1 MAGATAAASLID
13 AAFDQLPLGVLVL
26 DPKRRV
32 TAANRAAL
40 AALRVKLETLS
51 GKDLTEVVKTDD
63 STWCSLDPVD
73 RLGSPRV
80 GRRLDA
86 RIEGSR
92 RVLRVGV
99 HPVREGDENAG
110 MVITVRDEEEEGG
123 ENDPEEEK
131 DHLTSLGELSA
142 CVAHEIRNPLTGI
155 RTTVQFVDSKLDSED
170 PRREDLREVLSEIDR
185 IEQIIGDLLLFARPV
200 EGTRMETDLNGLLE
214 RILDGM
220 EPQFEEAEVEVKRN
234 LSPDL
239 PPFVMSPDNIQQV
252 LQNLLRNALEAMPEG
267 GKLKVTTTL
276 RRFRSD
282 RPPAA
287 EIFVSDTGHGIPEDL
302 LTNIFKPFFTTRHN
316 GTGLGLPISSSIV
329 RAHGGRIFA
338 RNRSSGGATFRIS
351 LPLGDGA
358 SESS

>member
-1 MAGATAAASLID
+1 MSGATAADSLIE
-13 AAFDQLPLGVLVL
+13 AAIDQLPLGVLVL

-32 TAANRAAL
+32 ASANRAAL
-40 AALRVKLETLS
+40 AALRIGAEALL
-51 GKDLTEVVKTDD
+51 GKDLTEVLKSDD

-80 GRRLDA
+80 GRRLDV
-86 RIEGSR
+86 RIEGAR
-92 RVLRVGV
+92 RTLRVGV
-99 HPVREGDENAG
+99 HPVRDADENVG
-110 MVITVRDEEEEGG
+110 MLVTVRDEEEG
-123 ENDPEEEK
+123 ENDPDEEK

-155 RTTVQFVDSKLDSED
+155 RTTVQFVDSKLDPED

-200 EGTRMETDLNGLLE
+200 EGTRMETDLNDLLE
-214 RILDGM
+214 RILDTM
-220 EPQFEEAEVEVKRN
+220 EPQFTEAEVEVRRN

-239 PPFVMSPDNIQQV
+239 PAFIMSPDNIQQV
-252 LQNLLRNALEAMPEG
+252 LHNLLRNALEAMPEG

-287 EIFVSDTGHGIPEDL
+287 ELFVSDTGHGIPEDL
-302 LTNIFKPFFTTRHN
+302 LGNIFKPFFTTRHN

-351 LPLGDGA
+351 LPIPERA
-358 SESS
+358 PESS